1 MRRRPTRSQLD
12 WALYDWANSAFATT
26 VMAGFFP
33 LFFKQYWSAGTEVTT
48 STFWLGLGNSLA
60 SLLIVLLAPLLG
72 ALADTAGS
80 HRRNLGAFALLGVV
94 ATAGLS
100 LVGEGG
106 WPIAITVYVVAILG
120 FSGANVFYDSMLP
133 GLAGPGERHRVSALG
148 YALGY
153 LGGGLLFLVNVVM
166 TLQPGLFG
174 LADAGAAVR
183 VSFLTVS
190 LWWLAFSLPLL
201 LGGRRAAA
209 DASAAAGARP
219 VALPASAAGAPFGER
234 VRLALRQLLSTLC
247 EVRGQRNLW
256 LFLLAYWL
264 YIDGVATIIRMAVD
278 YGVAIGL
285 PANSLIVA
293 LLLVQFIGFPA
304 TLVFGRLGE
313 RFGAKPALV
322 GAISVYVVATIA
334 AVFMTTALHFYLLAV
349 ALGLVQGGVQSLS
362 RSMFSR
368 LIPEARAGEYFGFLN
383 MLGKAAAVVG
393 PVLVGVVAATSGSP
407 RIGILS
413 VIVLFVAG
421 LVLLLRV
428 EEPTDGRAAGTRDGV
443 GEEAGGGATGDAVAS
458 RP

>member
-33 LFFKQYWSAGTEVTT
+33 LFFKRYWSAGTEVTT
-48 STFWLGLGNSLA
+48 STFWLGFGNSLA

-72 ALADTAGS
+72 AMADTGGT
-80 HRRNLGAFALLGVV
+80 HRRNLGGFALLGVA
-94 ATAGLS
+94 ATAGLCF
-100 LVGEGG
+100 VGEGD
-106 WPIAITVYVVAILG
+106 WPVAITVYVVAILG

-133 GLAGPGERHRVSALG
+133 ALAAPGERHRVSALG
-148 YALGY
+148 YSLGY

-166 TLQPGLFG
+166 TLQPRLFG
-174 LADAGAAVR
+174 LADAGQAVR
-183 VSFLTVS
+183 VSFLTVAV
-190 LWWLAFSLPLL
+190 WWLAFSLPLL
-201 LGGRRAAA
+201 LRTPTAPATLAPGAGTK
-209 DASAAAGARP
+209 AAGAAP
-219 VALPASAAGAPFGER
+219 VPLPASAAGAPLTAR
-234 VRLALRQLLSTLC
+234 VRLAFRQLLVTLRD
-247 EVRGQRNLW
+247 VRGHRNLW

-322 GAISVYVVATIA
+322 AAISVYVAATVA
-334 AVFMTTALHFYLLAV
+334 AVFMTTALHFYILACT
-349 ALGLVQGGVQSLS
+349 LGLVQGGVQSLS

-393 PVLVGVVAATSGSP
+393 PILVGTVAAASGSP

-413 VIVLFVAG
+413 VIVLFVGG

-428 EEPTDGRAAGTRDGV
+428 EEPAD
-443 GEEAGGGATGDAVAS
+443 DAVRGPAPDAAVAA
-458 RP
+458 RA